1 MNTLKSL
8 VDSVISD
15 LTENKSIES
24 ILLKTQT
31 ISHYLKDEEFTTWI
45 KHELNGYGDD
55 EYPLPDYRKIN
66 CIVKVDISQPFGRMA
81 KNYPFPCEYI
91 KDDKIR
97 ERMTHMV
104 VFESLSEIELMMK
117 DDKHGNDLTM
127 AVPQY
132 IVQNYMAQYVEGYI
146 LVANKHIN
154 MNNIQ
159 AVISKFKSLL
169 LTFFLEVN
177 DKMNWELNFDV
188 MATKQIIKQIMVTN
202 NINAA
207 VVATEGSTISTGA
220 VSVENSH
227 IGNVAYSKEQKEFLS
242 VLKDIEK
249 LVKESGNQDLKD
261 SVDIVKTETQKP
273 KWNKKLMTMG
283 LNAIKGVANGF
294 VVKGLMAMVEKAIV
308 MLGAC

>member
-31 ISHYLKDEEFTTWI
+31 ISHYLKDEEFSTWI

-127 AVPQY
+127 AVSQY
-132 IVQNYMAQYVEGYI
+132 IVQNYMSKYIEGNI

-169 LTFFLEVN
+169 LTFFLELN

-227 IGNVAYSKEQKEFLS
+227 IGNVAYSNEQKEFLS

-261 SVDIVKTETQKP
+261 SVDIVKAETQKP

-283 LNAIKGVANGF
+283 LNAIKGIANGF
-294 VVKGLMAMVEKAIV
+294 VVKGLMTLVEKAIV
-308 MLGAC
+308 VLGAC

>member
-1 MNTLKSL
+1 MKCLKSL

-31 ISHYLKDEEFTTWI
+31 ISHYLKDEEFSTWI

-127 AVPQY
+127 AVSQY
-132 IVQNYMAQYVEGYI
+132 IVQNYMSKYIEGNI

-169 LTFFLEVN
+169 LTFFLELN

-227 IGNVAYSKEQKEFLS
+227 IGNVAYSNEQKEFLS

-261 SVDIVKTETQKP
+261 SVDIVKAETQKP

-283 LNAIKGVANGF
+283 LNAIKGIANGF
-294 VVKGLMAMVEKAIV
+294 VVKGLMTLVEKAIV
-308 MLGAC
+308 VLGAC

>member
-31 ISHYLKDEEFTTWI
+31 ISHYLKDEEFSTWI

-97 ERMTHMV
+97 ERMTHMA

-132 IVQNYMAQYVEGYI
+132 IVQNYMAKYVEGYI
-146 LVANKHIN
+146 LVANQHIN

-169 LTFFLEVN
+169 LTFFLELN

-227 IGNVAYSKEQKEFLS
+227 IGNVAYSNEQKEFLS

-261 SVDIVKTETQKP
+261 SVDIVKAETKKP

-283 LNAIKGVANGF
+283 LNAIKGIANGF
-294 VVKGLMAMVEKAIV
+294 VVKGLMTLVEKAIV
-308 MLGAC
+308 VLGAC

>member
-31 ISHYLKDEEFTTWI
+31 ISYYLKDYEFSTWI

-97 ERMTHMV
+97 ERMNHMT
-104 VFESLSEIELMMK
+104 VFESLNEIELMMK
-117 DDKHGNDLTM
+117 DGKHGNDLTM

-132 IVQNYMAQYVEGYI
+132 IVQNYMAKYVEGNI
-146 LVANKHIN
+146 LVANQHIN

-169 LTFFLEVN
+169 LTFFLELN

-227 IGNVAYSKEQKEFLS
+227 IGNVAYSNEQKEFLS

-261 SVDIVKTETQKP
+261 SVDIVKAETKKP

-283 LNAIKGVANGF
+283 LNAIKGIANGF
-294 VVKGLMAMVEKAIV
+294 VVKGLMTLVEKAIV
-308 MLGAC
+308 VLGAC

>member
-31 ISHYLKDEEFTTWI
+31 ICHYLKGVEFSTWI

-91 KDDKIR
+91 KDEKIR
-97 ERMTHMV
+97 ERMTHMA

-117 DDKHGNDLTM
+117 DDKHGNDLTI

-132 IVQNYMAQYVEGYI
+132 IVQNYMEKYVEGYI
-146 LVANKHIN
+146 LVANQHIN

-169 LTFFLEVN
+169 LTFFLELN

-227 IGNVAYSKEQKEFLS
+227 IGNVAYSNEQKEFLS

-249 LVKESGNQDLKD
+249 LVKESGNQNLKD
-261 SVDIVKTETQKP
+261 SVDIVKAETQKP

-283 LNAIKGVANGF
+283 LNAIKGIANGF
-294 VVKGLMAMVEKAIV
+294 VVKGLMTLVEKAIV
-308 MLGAC
+308 ILGAC